1 MEFFEPLTMQT
12 FSRVLLKRTSD
23 PRVNTGLSSLA
34 LRTGLLYV
42 CKTLEYR
49 LSSTVTDVFLW
60 HSADP
65 NDVCGSSSFC

>member
-1 MEFFEPLTMQT
+1 MQT
-12 FSRVLLKRTSD
+12 FSHVLLEPTSD

-34 LRTGLLYV
+34 LRTGLYHV

-49 LSSTVTDVFLW
+49 LSSTVTKLFLW
-60 HSADP
+60 HGADP